1 MEFHTDLYKR
11 AFSKLTASPDRIKEV
26 IEMTENKKPKR
37 FILRRAA
44 VTASVVALAFAVAA
58 AANAASGGALLAR
71 VISSSSYVQ
80 GDQCITEMVIE
91 VDDGDAAGGAGY
103 GQYEIEQKGEDGKAI
118 LFHLDEN
125 GNRVDSQ
132 EIDLEDASGVTFPVF
147 RLEDSQGSLAPIE
160 VSHME
165 LDEDHEKITIR
176 YKDASGG
183 ESTAVLVVPESHK
196 GFASFGELLAEQGGL
211 TGQTEDGRQFEI
223 TAGE

>member
-11 AFSKLTASPDRIKEV
+11 TFSKLTASPDQIKEV
-26 IEMTENKKPKR
+26 IEMTENRKPKK
-37 FILRRAA
+37 FVLRRLV
-44 VTASVVALAFAVAA
+44 VTASALALVFVLAA

-71 VISSSSYVQ
+71 VISFSSYVQ
-80 GDQCITEMVIE
+80 GDQYMTEMVIE
-91 VDDGDAAGGAGY
+91 VDGDAAGGQ

-132 EIDLEDASGVTFPVF
+132 EIELEDASGAKSPVF
-147 RLEDSQGSLAPIE
+147 RLEDSQGSLASIE

-183 ESTAVLVVPESHK
+183 ESAAVLVVPESHK

-223 TAGE
+223 AARK